1 MVDFDEFKMETAVS
15 LNFVT
20 LDSGSETS
28 MSTVSMEKPKK
39 FRVVDG
45 VKTEVG
51 TVLNKL
57 FRGAG
62 GGVSGDVGDRVRR
75 RG

>member
-1 MVDFDEFKMETAVS
+1 MHAGGAEDK
-15 LNFVT
+15 
-20 LDSGSETS
+20 
-28 MSTVSMEKPKK
+28 
-39 FRVVDG
+39 VDG